1 MYMYMC
7 IQASRPKPLTQG
19 TIRQRNNLPR
29 GKIVKTHTHT
39 QKHILVSY
47 TEDIAHVHV
56 PGTRYYLCITFLD
69 FF

>member
-29 GKIVKTHTHT
+29 GKIVNTHT
-39 QKHILVSY
+39 QKHILVSC
-47 TEDIAHVHV
+47 TEDIARVHV
-56 PGTRYYLCITFLD
+56 PGTMYYLCITFLD